1 MGLFS
6 HIFKSV
12 VKAVKIVGPAAI
24 GFAIGGPVG
33 ASVGL
38 GITAASMGA
47 FKPPKVPKPYVPPPP
62 KIDSPEVQ
70 AKLLEAKKKVA
81 KVYAGLGRSSTILT
95 GGKGVQGAAP
105 IWRKTLLGE

>member
-6 HIFKSV
+6 SIFKGISSLVKSV
-12 VKAVKIVGPAAI
+12 VSIPTNIVKA
-24 GFAIGGPVG
+24 
-33 ASVGL
+33 SL
-38 GITAASMGA
+38 GI
-47 FKPPKVPKPYVPPPP
+47 FEQPKLPKPYVPPPP